1 MVQTGERGLPR
12 KASFSPLETTPTRAL
27 SWGVAYLP
35 ADHIEVSAGKLVV
48 GNLIVETGWDVQG
61 HR

>member
-1 MVQTGERGLPR
+1 M
-12 KASFSPLETTPTRAL
+12 
-27 SWGVAYLP
+27 AYLP
-35 ADHIEVSAGKLVV
+35 AEHIKVSAGKLVV